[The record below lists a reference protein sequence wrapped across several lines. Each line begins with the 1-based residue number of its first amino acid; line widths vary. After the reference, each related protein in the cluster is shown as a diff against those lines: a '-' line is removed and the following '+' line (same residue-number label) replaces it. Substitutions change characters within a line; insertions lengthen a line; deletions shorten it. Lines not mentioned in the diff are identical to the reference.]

1 MFDTGF
7 FCKKFTKQVVAP
19 FQDAINT
26 VLSSN
31 EDDSPVKLIP
41 QIRTNRISMS
51 VSSNN
56 CSEDFECSKKND
68 LNDN

>member
-26 VLSSN
+26 VLASN

-41 QIRTNRISMS
+41 
-51 VSSNN
+51 
-56 CSEDFECSKKND
+56 
-68 LNDN
+68 